1 MSDVEDWYTE
11 RLLGRAGYSLPV
23 RKRLHKERSAFQ
35 EIEVFDSLHHGR
47 VLALDGAIMLTELDE
62 FPYHELLTHPA
73 LWTLQKAERAFLVG
87 GGDGGTVGELLR
99 RDGLEITVAE
109 IDERVVRVSQE
120 YFPELAKSLDDPR
133 VTLSF
138 ADGVAALREA
148 EGSGLDL
155 VVVDG
160 TDPVGP
166 AAGLIESE
174 FYETVAAAL
183 SPAGVFT
190 AQTQSPFYHP
200 EAITK
205 IYRGLGEAFANVRM
219 YWGVCPSYLGA
230 FWTFAYASQERDPLR
245 DLVPPTGLET
255 RYWTPEV
262 HRAAFVL
269 PPFVQACL
277 PEGHPQRTHV

>member
-1 MSDVEDWYTE
+1 MSDDWYTE
-11 RLLGRAGYSLPV
+11 RLLGMAGYSLPV
-23 RKRLHKERSAFQ
+23 RERLHDEQSAFQ
-35 EIEVFDSLHHGR
+35 RIEVFDSAHHGR
-47 VLALDGAIMLTELDE
+47 VLALDGAFMLTERDE
-62 FPYHELLTHPA
+62 FTYHELLAHPA
-73 LWTLQKAERAFLVG
+73 LWTLAKAERAFLVG

-99 RDGLEITVAE
+99 RPGLEITVAE

-120 YFPELAKSLDDPR
+120 FFPELAKSLDDPR

-138 ADGVAALREA
+138 ADGVAALKDA
-148 EGSGLDL
+148 AGSGLDL

-174 FYETVAAAL
+174 FYATVAGAL
-183 SPAGVFT
+183 APEGVFV

-200 EAITK
+200 QEIAK
-205 IYRGLGEAFANVRM
+205 IYRGLSEAFANVRM

-245 DLVPPTGLET
+245 DLAPPAELET

-269 PPFVQACL
+269 PPFVQQCL

>member
-1 MSDVEDWYTE
+1 MNDDRIRGAFDRLRADAHQMDTMAALRDLEPQRPGRWNSKL
-11 RLLGRAGYSLPV
+11 LLGGAAALVVIALVVVGI
-23 RKRLHKERSAFQ
+23 A
-35 EIEVFDSLHHGR
+35 VFS
-47 VLALDGAIMLTELDE
+47 
-62 FPYHELLTHPA
+62 
-73 LWTLQKAERAFLVG
+73 
-87 GGDGGTVGELLR
+87 GGDDDEGTVAGGDDGTDQTADGGQTDGTDDAGEDGGVSPELTGVTWQLVSGTGPDGELA
-99 RDGLEITVAE
+99 V
-109 IDERVVRVSQE
+109 
-120 YFPELAKSLDDPR
+120 LDQWP